1 MRNMTTTL
9 TLVTCVGA
17 ETLLG
22 RPMGE
27 AHLPQLLSAILRA
40 APDDVIYL
48 DFSGITNITASYI
61 AAAIVPLLRM
71 VAAGSLGRYLI
82 IGGLDAHC
90 EEELAYVL
98 KHEHTPV
105 LQRTSDGSFRVLGPL
120 DDAYAQTLDAVIKRG
135 RVTARELHKATT
147 STIGQT
153 GWIKRLT
160 TLHDLGLVKKAKVGR
175 EFAYDSLSMEGSHG

>member
-1 MRNMTTTL
+1 MGNIVHTIKL
-9 TLVTCVGA
+9 TSCVGVQ
-17 ETLLG
+17 TLLG
-22 RPMGE
+22 RQMGE
-27 AHLPQLLSAILRA
+27 AHLPQLLSAILRVE
-40 APDDVIYL
+40 PGEVIYL
-48 DFSGITNITASYI
+48 DFGGITNITASYI
-61 AAAIVPLLRM
+61 AAVIVPLLRM

-82 IGGLDAHC
+82 IGGLDTHC

-105 LQRTSDGSFRVLGPL
+105 LQRTSDGRFRVLGPL
-120 DDAYAQTLDAVIKRG
+120 DQAYAQTLDAVIRRG
-135 RVTARELHKATT
+135 RVTARELHKATR

-175 EFAYDSLSMEGSHG
+175 EFAYHSLSTEGSNG

>member
-1 MRNMTTTL
+1 MRNMMTT
-9 TLVTCVGA
+9 VRIAACVGA

-40 APDDVIYL
+40 APDDVVYL
-48 DFSGITNITASYI
+48 DFGGITNMTASYI
-61 AAAIVPLLRM
+61 AAAVIPLLRM
-71 VAAGSLGRYLI
+71 VAAGSLGRYLV

-90 EEELAYVL
+90 EEELSYVL

-105 LQRTSDGSFRVLGPL
+105 LHRKPDGSFRVLGPL
-120 DDAYAQTLDAVIKRG
+120 DDAYAQTLEAVIKRG

-160 TLHDLGLVKKAKVGR
+160 TLHDLGLVKKSKIGR
-175 EFAYDSLSMEGSHG
+175 EFAYDSLSMEGTNG